1 MMIPMT
7 LIAQVVKNDA
17 STEKN
22 VSKGYRSVLRKNVTA
37 PANQQVRKLST
48 SIKDMLRAPKF
59 TPSADA
65 ITWDFESEDVF
76 NEWTIVDK
84 DNDGFK
90 WEYHNNEGLESGI
103 MEAHGGYGLVVSAS
117 YDNDSH
123 QILTPDNWIIS
134 PEVTLGGA
142 LSLWACGQDA
152 SYAAEVFGI
161 FVCVGNSTNPDD
173 FVQVGADKTTTSEWA
188 SYEYD
193 LSSYAGQTGRFAIRH
208 YNVSDQFILK
218 VDDVCLDVNAV
229 LLPDPTAPTNITA
242 DPAATTADV
251 AWDGAEGDTWNLR
264 YKVYVPNEKQSF
276 LWDLTVAN
284 YSSQVDG
291 WSIYDADG
299 DGNNW
304 GLSYGGYDPNG
315 SLSDND
321 NIRFV
326 SESYN
331 SDGALSPDNWLL
343 TPDLKL
349 GGTFKFWAMN
359 DNFPDILG
367 VYVVTDEGQFKLGED
382 ITAPTT
388 WTEYTFDTSEFEG
401 QEGSLAFRH
410 YNSTDQW
417 RIYVDYISYEKPGDE
432 PAEWIEVNGLTDPNY
447 TIEGLEP
454 GTEYIVEVQAYN
466 EQGETE
472 WSEATH
478 FTTLDNVVLDEAS
491 TSNSDIIAA
500 NNGVTCGVTLTRSI
514 VPGTYNTLC
523 LPFDVDNDLLK
534 ATFGDDVELARLN
547 ATHMQDGTL
556 YFDFTTADAITAG
569 NPYLIYV
576 SAAVPNPITFNKV
589 MVKEDL
595 ETISTSL
602 ADFIPVFDVTT
613 LDNGNEDVLFLGAN
627 NTLYYPNAS
636 SGDLKGFRAFF
647 EVTGEAQGAK
657 TMVVLDNSLTGIKTV
672 LNENLQN
679 ENVYDLQGRMVNNPE
694 KGVYIVNGKKVII
707 K

>member
-1 MMIPMT
+1 
-7 LIAQVVKNDA
+7 
-17 STEKN
+17 
-22 VSKGYRSVLRKNVTA
+22 
-37 PANQQVRKLST
+37 
-48 SIKDMLRAPKF
+48 
-59 TPSADA
+59 
-65 ITWDFESEDVF
+65 
-76 NEWTIVDK
+76 
-84 DNDGFK
+84 
-90 WEYHNNEGLESGI
+90 
-103 MEAHGGYGLVVSAS
+103 
-117 YDNDSH
+117 
-123 QILTPDNWIIS
+123 
-134 PEVTLGGA
+134 
-142 LSLWACGQDA
+142 
-152 SYAAEVFGI
+152 
-161 FVCVGNSTNPDD
+161 
-173 FVQVGADKTTTSEWA
+173 
-188 SYEYD
+188 
-193 LSSYAGQTGRFAIRH
+193 
-208 YNVSDQFILK
+208 
-218 VDDVCLDVNAV
+218 
-229 LLPDPTAPTNITA
+229 
-242 DPAATTADV
+242 
-251 AWDGAEGDTWNLR
+251 
-264 YKVYVPNEKQSF
+264 
-276 LWDLTVAN
+276 
-284 YSSQVDG
+284 
-291 WSIYDADG
+291 
-299 DGNNW
+299 
-304 GLSYGGYDPNG
+304 
-315 SLSDND
+315 
-321 NIRFV
+321 
-326 SESYN
+326 
-331 SDGALSPDNWLL
+331 
-343 TPDLKL
+343 
-349 GGTFKFWAMN
+349 MN